1 MDTTPRPIPDVPAP
15 AGGARDFVAV
25 DDSGAFS
32 YHESELKLIAAFEY
46 VGEASCIIDRGGNS
60 YDLAHRQGGPHE
72 QLRPAPLW
80 PDPEAHGLGPRT
92 GFLGRR
98 LTV

>member
-1 MDTTPRPIPDVPAP
+1 MDTTPRPIPHVPAP

-46 VGEASCIIDRGGNS
+46 VGEASCIMDRGGNS
-60 YDLAHRQGGPHE
+60 CDLA
-72 QLRPAPLW
+72 L
-80 PDPEAHGLGPRT
+80 DPT
-92 GFLGRR
+92 D
-98 LTV
+98 T